1 VIHYHGTPITP
12 RRELE
17 KMAGRH
23 FCVSFAHPQ
32 DADWC
37 LENGQS
43 VMWDNGAFSAFTKG
57 KDFDV
62 FGYEKW
68 VEPKLFH
75 PHWAVI
81 PDVIGGGIEEQRNLL
96 SQWMFSKELSA
107 PVWHIHLPVDWLLE
121 LCDNYPRVCFGSSG
135 KFWKIGTDEWVR
147 RLDLGFNALQK
158 RNMKNWIHML
168 RAMSAASKGYW
179 PFASADSTNVAR
191 NFKNKGYEKCPEQ
204 MARTIDAKQPKHD
217 WEIKAEEQT
226 EFNF

>member
-1 VIHYHGTPITP
+1 MIHYHGTPITP

-37 LENGQS
+37 LENAQS

-57 KDFDV
+57 KAFDV
-62 FGYEKW
+62 DGYSAW

-75 PHWAVI
+75 PHWAII
-81 PDVIGGGIEEQRNLL
+81 PDVIGGGVEEQRDLL
-96 SQWMFSKELSA
+96 AKWAFSKELSA

-135 KFWKIGTDEWVR
+135 QFWKIGTDEWKH
-147 RLDLGFNALQK
+147 RLDLGFNALQQ

-168 RAMSAASKGYW
+168 RAMSAVSKGYW

-191 NFKNKGYEKCPEQ
+191 NFKNKGYEKCPEG
-204 MARTIDAKQPKHD
+204 MARRIDAQQPKHN
-217 WEIKAEEQT
+217 WKIEVEEQAK
-226 EFNF
+226 FDF